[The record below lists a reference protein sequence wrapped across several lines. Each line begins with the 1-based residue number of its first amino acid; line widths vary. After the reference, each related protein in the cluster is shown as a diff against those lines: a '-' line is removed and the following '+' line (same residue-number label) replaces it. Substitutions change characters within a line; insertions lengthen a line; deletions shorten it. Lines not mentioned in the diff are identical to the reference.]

1 MSKYVVRVWKN
12 GEMEKSKL
20 KTDENTSFYL
30 GELETEMIMKS
41 QTNELLKSSLKKS
54 TVSKRLSSRTKV
66 GNVSRNPYLV
76 GNNYLEDLR
85 IQDTFLR
92 PKISSFEDP
101 KKE

>member
-1 MSKYVVRVWKN
+1 MSKYVVHVWKK
-12 GEMEKSKL
+12 GEMQ
-20 KTDENTSFYL
+20 KTKINEDENTSFYL

-41 QTNELLKSSLKKS
+41 QSEELVKSSLKKS
-54 TVSKRLSSRTKV
+54 TLSKRLSSRDKV
-66 GNVSRNPYLV
+66 GNISRNPYLI

-92 PKISSFEDP
+92 PKISGFEEP